1 MAKFC
6 RQCGTKN
13 EESKKFCISC
23 GNLLLPATNPPVKT
37 EVGATIEAKPPTIE
51 AIAPEPVATPVEII
65 KDNANVATSGLVE
78 PAVELIHPSQNQ
90 SPITLA
96 KAPLANSTVK
106 LAPLSELPIAT
117 SKYGESVKTSSYANK
132 KKVLYITGAL
142 IALTVI
148 GGGVYWKQTSKS
160 IEPTIDIATP
170 NATAPTVT
178 ELGVTAA
185 NPTATPVTADPEVKP
200 VAPVVI
206 EKSTPVT
213 EPSVAT
219 PPAAAPVADTPQE
232 PQNHATT
239 PKPVKKPKIK
249 KVKKIVVDTNNESRS
264 MTEHEP
270 VEPVK
275 TAEPAKKEEPAAHES
290 SPTEAEAANPP
301 KEKKTKGLFR
311 KLFKGVTENGGES
324 VCTAAQRSMNQCN

>member
-6 RQCGTKN
+6 RQCGSKN

-37 EVGATIEAKPPTIE
+37 EVGAAIEAKPPTIE

-78 PAVELIHPSQNQ
+78 PAVELTHPSQNQ

-117 SKYGESVKTSSYANK
+117 AKYGESVKTSSYANK

-178 ELGVTAA
+178 ELGITAA

-239 PKPVKKPKIK
+239 PEPVKKPKIK
-249 KVKKIVVDTNNESRS
+249 KVKKIVVDTNNESSS

-275 TAEPAKKEEPAAHES
+275 TAEPAKKKNLQRMNHRL
-290 SPTEAEAANPP
+290 P
-301 KEKKTKGLFR
+301 KLRQLTHLKRKKQKVSFASYS
-311 KLFKGVTENGGES
+311 KV
-324 VCTAAQRSMNQCN
+324 

>member
-37 EVGATIEAKPPTIE
+37 EVGAAIEAKPPTIE

-78 PAVELIHPSQNQ
+78 PAVELTHPSQNQ

-117 SKYGESVKTSSYANK
+117 AKYGESVKTSSYANK

-178 ELGVTAA
+178 ELGITAA

-239 PKPVKKPKIK
+239 PEPVKKPKIK
-249 KVKKIVVDTNNESRS
+249 KVKKIVVDTNNESSS

-275 TAEPAKKEEPAAHES
+275 TAEPAKKKNLQRMNHRL
-290 SPTEAEAANPP
+290 P
-301 KEKKTKGLFR
+301 KLRQLTHLKRKKQKVSFASYS
-311 KLFKGVTENGGES
+311 KV
-324 VCTAAQRSMNQCN
+324 